1 MKGKRPIFAA
11 VLTAI
16 AWLALGATAVQAA
29 EEPMGIPV
37 YDEASYSAF
46 VESKMKELDALYLQ
60 FCATCGVE
68 AEQAARARMEFLT
81 SVRELME
88 YMNGR
93 FDSIVSPNQEI
104 LQLRLDLLGT
114 PEEHKRQI
122 LYDAG
127 HFPYPQHL
135 FKKDLSDWLEEY
147 L

>member
-37 YDEASYSAF
+37 YDEASYTAF

-93 FDSIVSPNQEI
+93 FDSLDPKKGAALSETETLVSIHALTMLVDI
-104 LQLRLDLLGT
+104 LAATQLEQLT
-114 PEEHKRQI
+114 KHPFVE
-122 LYDAG
+122 
-127 HFPYPQHL
+127 
-135 FKKDLSDWLEEY
+135 
-147 L
+147 

>member
-1 MKGKRPIFAA
+1 MKGKRPNFAA

-37 YDEASYSAF
+37 YDEASYTAF

-93 FDSIVSPNQEI
+93 FDSLDPKKGAALSETETLVSIHALTMLVDI
-104 LQLRLDLLGT
+104 LAATQLEQLT
-114 PEEHKRQI
+114 KHPFVE
-122 LYDAG
+122 
-127 HFPYPQHL
+127 
-135 FKKDLSDWLEEY
+135 
-147 L
+147 

>member
-1 MKGKRPIFAA
+1 MKGKRLIFAA

-16 AWLALGATAVQAA
+16 AWLALGATAAQAA

-37 YDEASYSAF
+37 YDEASYTAF

-68 AEQAARARMEFLT
+68 PEQAARARMDFLA

-93 FDSIVSPNQEI
+93 FDSLDPKKGAALSETETLVSIHALTMLVDI
-104 LQLRLDLLGT
+104 LAGTQLEQLT
-114 PEEHKRQI
+114 KHPFVE
-122 LYDAG
+122 
-127 HFPYPQHL
+127 
-135 FKKDLSDWLEEY
+135 
-147 L
+147 

>member
-93 FDSIVSPNQEI
+93 FDSLDPKKGAALSETETLVSIHALTMLVDI
-104 LQLRLDLLGT
+104 LAATQLEQLT
-114 PEEHKRQI
+114 KHPFVE
-122 LYDAG
+122 
-127 HFPYPQHL
+127 
-135 FKKDLSDWLEEY
+135 
-147 L
+147 